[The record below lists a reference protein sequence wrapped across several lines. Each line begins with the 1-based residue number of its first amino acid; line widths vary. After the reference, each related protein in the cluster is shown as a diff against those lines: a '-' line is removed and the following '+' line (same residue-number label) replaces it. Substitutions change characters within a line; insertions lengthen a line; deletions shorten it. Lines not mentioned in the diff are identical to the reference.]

1 MEKENSMSYDEAIA
15 KIEAIVRELEGAEA
29 LSVTAY
35 KEKAEQ
41 AKQLLDYC
49 ESCLKEL
56 DKDLSIVQS

>member
-1 MEKENSMSYDEAIA
+1 MSYDEALA
-15 KIEAIVRELEGAEA
+15 KIEGIVRELESAEA
-29 LSVTAY
+29 LSVTTY

-56 DKDLSIVQS
+56 DKDLSV